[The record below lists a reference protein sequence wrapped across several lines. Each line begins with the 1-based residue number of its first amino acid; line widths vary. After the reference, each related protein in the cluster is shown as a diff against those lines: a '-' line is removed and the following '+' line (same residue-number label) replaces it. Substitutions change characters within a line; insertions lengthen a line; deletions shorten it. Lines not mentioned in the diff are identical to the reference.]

1 MKVLSFLTLIL
12 APLAGCGVPD
22 DDQTNSQELNV
33 NSRYTVESVH
43 LLGLR
48 SVTIS
53 DTLRRDL
60 DKLVGHRFDD
70 SALRRLAIRIKS
82 ELRASEVKI
91 KAIRGTQ
98 PDHLIV
104 DFEVKPERY
113 GLNVARF
120 LYNSKE
126 GWTGDGS
133 AFVNAAGNAFTFGL
147 LSDADSSLERY
158 SGVHAT
164 FERKN
169 VFTDRVR
176 LHFEFD
182 SFHEAW
188 NPTTLAAAEPADI
201 YRTRQDIMPETTIVL
216 FQPLELDLGVNFAR
230 FRPSLPNQAG
240 SAAKT
245 ESANAVVSTLRYHQR
260 WGSEHDEQE
269 QELNGSYSVQ
279 YSTNLFDTDDVYS
292 RNLANARYRFRHVHN
307 TVEVG
312 FLAGEI
318 SGNAPLF
325 ERFVLGNST
334 TLRGWSKFDLDPL
347 GGSHIIHGSIDYRYR
362 FFQAFYDTGAIWD
375 RPEERSQKQ
384 SIGTGFKVDTFQLA
398 VAFPIRSGRAEPIFY
413 AGLNF

>member
-1 MKVLSFLTLIL
+1 MRVLSLLTLIL
-12 APLAGCGVPD
+12 APLAGCGVTD
-22 DDQTNSQELNV
+22 DDETNLQNLNV

-43 LLGLR
+43 LLGLA
-48 SVTIS
+48 SVKIS

-70 SALRRLAIRIKS
+70 SALKRLAAQIKS

-91 KAIRGTQ
+91 KALRGTE

-126 GWTGDGS
+126 GWTGEGS
-133 AFVNAAGNAFTFGL
+133 AFAKAAGNDFTFGIM
-147 LSDADSSLERY
+147 SDADTTLERF
-158 SGVHAT
+158 SGVRAT

-169 VFTDRVR
+169 ILTDRVR
-176 LHFEFD
+176 LRFEFD

-188 NPTTLAAAEPADI
+188 NQATLNAAAPLDI
-201 YRTRQDIMPETTIVL
+201 YRTRQDILPEATIVL

-230 FRPSLPNQAG
+230 FRPSLPTQAD

-260 WGSEHDEQE
+260 WGSEHDTDE

-279 YSTNLFDTDDVYS
+279 YSTNLFGTDDVYS
-292 RNLANARYRFRHVHN
+292 RNLGNARYRYRREHN
-307 TVEVG
+307 SVEVG

-362 FFQAFYDTGAIWD
+362 FFQAFYDTGAVWD
-375 RPEERSQKQ
+375 RPDERAQKQ
-384 SIGTGFKVDTFQLA
+384 SVGTGFKVETFQLA
-398 VAFPIRSGRAEPIFY
+398 VAFPIRSGRTEPIFY

>member
-1 MKVLSFLTLIL
+1 
-12 APLAGCGVPD
+12 
-22 DDQTNSQELNV
+22 
-33 NSRYTVESVH
+33 
-43 LLGLR
+43 
-48 SVTIS
+48 VTIS